1 MRLWVGTSGF
11 GYKEWRGKFY
21 PPRFPAKEMLR
32 FYASRFAAVEI
43 NNSFY
48 RLPKEPVLQS
58 WAEQVPA
65 EFRFVLKAP
74 RRITHTK
81 RLKDAGAE
89 VEDLFSVATALGLRQ
104 GAILFQLPP
113 NSKKDLERLRTFLSL
128 LPADRHVVFEFRHPS
143 WLDEEI
149 FALLR
154 AHNCALCV
162 ADTDESESYE
172 LINTA
177 SWGYLRL
184 RRRHYSAA
192 DLLHWQ
198 ERISS
203 QAWDHA
209 YVFFK
214 HEDEATGP
222 RFAND
227 FLQIGGVVPR
237 NRRASMKA

>member
-1 MRLWVGTSGF
+1 MGTSGF

-21 PPRFPAKEMLR
+21 PERFPAKEMLR

-48 RLPKEPVLQS
+48 RLPQETVLQS

-74 RRITHTK
+74 RRITHAR
-81 RLKDAGAE
+81 RLKDVEAG
-89 VEDLFSVATALGLRQ
+89 VEDLFSVAAALGSRQ

-113 NSKKDLERLRTFLSL
+113 NFKKDFERLRTFLSL
-128 LPADRHVVFEFRHPS
+128 LPADKHVAFEFRHPS
-143 WLDEEI
+143 WLDEEV

-162 ADTDESESYE
+162 ADTDESESCE
-172 LINTA
+172 LTNTA
-177 SWGYLRL
+177 TWGYLRL
-184 RRRHYSAA
+184 RRRNYSGA
-192 DLLHWQ
+192 DLLHWK

-222 RFAND
+222 RLANE
-227 FLQIGGVVPR
+227 FLKSGRVVQR
-237 NRRASMKA
+237 NRLVTMKG

>member
-1 MRLWVGTSGF
+1 VRLWVGTSGYS
-11 GYKEWRGKFY
+11 YKEWRGKFY
-21 PPRFPAKEMLR
+21 PQRLPAKDMLS
-32 FYASRFAAVEI
+32 FYASRFATVEI

-48 RLPKEPVLQS
+48 RLPDETVVRS

-74 RRITHTK
+74 RRITHTT
-81 RLKDAGAE
+81 RLKDTGAE
-89 VEDLFSVATALGLRQ
+89 VEDLFSVATALGSSQ

-113 NSKKDLERLRTFLSL
+113 NFKKDLERLRTFLSL
-128 LPADRHVVFEFRHPS
+128 LPADRHVAFEFRHPS
-143 WLDEEI
+143 WVEEEV

-154 AHNCALCV
+154 ARNCALCA
-162 ADTDESESYE
+162 ADTDESESCE

-184 RRRHYSAA
+184 RRREYSRA
-192 DLLHWQ
+192 DLLCWK
-198 ERISS
+198 ERICS

-222 RFAND
+222 KFATE
-227 FLQIGGVVPR
+227 FLK
-237 NRRASMKA
+237 RAELPA

>member
-21 PPRFPAKEMLR
+21 PQQFPAKKMLR

-48 RLPKEPVLQS
+48 RLPKESVVQS

-81 RLKDAGAE
+81 RLKDAE
-89 VEDLFSVATALGLRQ
+89 VEVDDLFSVMKALGSSQ

-113 NSKKDLERLRTFLSL
+113 NFKKDLERLRAFLTL
-128 LPADRHVVFEFRHPS
+128 LPADRHVAFEFRHPS
-143 WLDEEI
+143 WLDDEV
-149 FALLR
+149 FASLR
-154 AHNCALCV
+154 ARNSALCV
-162 ADTDESESYE
+162 NDTDDGEDCR
-172 LINTA
+172 LISTA

-184 RRRHYSAA
+184 RRLEYTGA
-192 DLLHWQ
+192 DLLRWKN
-198 ERISS
+198 RICS

-222 RFAND
+222 KFAAE
-227 FLQIGGVVPR
+227 FLK
-237 NRRASMKA
+237 RAKLPAQSPYHR

>member
-1 MRLWVGTSGF
+1 VRLWVGTSGF

-21 PPRFPAKEMLR
+21 PERFPAKEMLR

-48 RLPKEPVLQS
+48 RLPKETVLQS
-58 WAEQVPA
+58 WAEQVAA

-74 RRITHTK
+74 RRITHSK

-89 VEDLFSVATALGLRQ
+89 VEDLFNVATALGSSQ

-113 NSKKDLERLRTFLSL
+113 NFKKDLERLRTFLAL
-128 LPADRHVVFEFRHPS
+128 LPADRHIAFEFRHPS
-143 WLDEEI
+143 WLDEEV
-149 FALLR
+149 FVSLR
-154 AHNCALCV
+154 ARNCALCV
-162 ADTDESESYE
+162 TDTDEGEVCD

-177 SWGYLRL
+177 SWGYLRM
-184 RRRHYSAA
+184 RRREYSRA
-192 DLLHWQ
+192 DLRHWK
-198 ERISS
+198 ERICS

-222 RFAND
+222 KFAAE
-227 FLQIGGVVPR
+227 FLKNMKLPG
-237 NRRASMKA
+237 NRQASVKG

>member
-1 MRLWVGTSGF
+1 
-11 GYKEWRGKFY
+11 
-21 PPRFPAKEMLR
+21 MLG

-48 RLPKEPVLQS
+48 RLPKETVLRS

-81 RLKDAGAE
+81 RLKDAGVE
-89 VEDLFSVATALGLRQ
+89 VDDLYSVAQALGSSR
-104 GAILFQLPP
+104 GAFLFQLPP
-113 NSKKDLERLRTFLSL
+113 NFKKDLDRLRAFLAL
-128 LPADRHVVFEFRHPS
+128 LPADQHVAFEFRHPS
-143 WLDEEI
+143 WMDEEV
-149 FALLR
+149 FASLR
-154 AHNCALCV
+154 TRNSALCV
-162 ADTDESESYE
+162 TDTDEGDDCD
-172 LINTA
+172 LISTA

-184 RRRHYSAA
+184 RRREYTGA
-192 DLLHWQ
+192 DLLRWKK
-198 ERISS
+198 RICS

-222 RFAND
+222 KFAAAFSNTPAC
-227 FLQIGGVVPR
+227 PR
-237 NRRASMKA
+237 DGPSLDEG

>member
-1 MRLWVGTSGF
+1 VRIWVGTSGF

-21 PPRFPAKEMLR
+21 PERFSAKEMLR
-32 FYASRFAAVEI
+32 FYASRFPAVEI

-48 RLPKEPVLQS
+48 RLPKPTVLRS
-58 WAEQVPA
+58 WSEQVPP

-74 RRITHTK
+74 RRITHTR

-89 VEDLFSVATALGLRQ
+89 VEDLFSVIKALGSNQ

-113 NSKKDLERLRTFLSL
+113 NFKKDIERLQTFLCL
-128 LPADRHVVFEFRHPS
+128 LPADQQVAFEFRHSS
-143 WLDEEI
+143 WMDEEV

-154 AHNCALCV
+154 SRDCALCG
-162 ADTDESESYE
+162 ADTDEVEACD
-172 LINTA
+172 LIKTG
-177 SWGYLRL
+177 SWGYVRL
-184 RRRHYSAA
+184 RRREYSRA
-192 DLLHWQ
+192 DLRHWRR
-198 ERISS
+198 RICA

-222 RFAND
+222 KFAAE
-227 FLQIGGVVPR
+227 FLNEAELPT
-237 NRRASMKA
+237 